1 SVPTASLGPRAADT
15 PSVLFGVLGVLAL
28 VLALSLTAFVWVCC
42 QRAPPPPRR
51 SFSSCS
57 SSSRGARS
65 RTPYRFVHMLKSAHI
80 YPETLGERR
89 HPLATLKPLTQPVG
103 RSGESPRQGPAQSP
117 DAAAVPA
124 KAVGAPVEAPELG
137 TLSFSLQ
144 HDERKE
150 ALLVHV
156 KEARGLPPADE
167 LAATTTDPCVKLLIL
182 PERRF
187 RGQTRVLRGTRDPVF
202 DETFAFYGLSAVQ
215 MEGSEITFA
224 VLSFGRLSREEVIG
238 EVTVPLAG
246 IAAGPEV
253 VAFCRHI
260 VPRGMQKPAGVGEL
274 LVSLSFTQAD
284 SRLTVVILKARG
296 LHKRDTGSSLGAA
309 CVKVSAF
316 AGSERVL
323 KRKTRVRRASSG
335 ALFNE
340 SFEVALG
347 GGATSLELLVVV
359 DSADGAGP
367 SPLGRVVL
375 GAGAASPR
383 ARQHWQEVRAGG
395 DAAGRPLARWH
406 ALQPC

>member
-42 QRAPPPPRR
+42 QRAPP
-51 SFSSCS
+51 
-57 SSSRGARS
+57 GARS

-359 DSADGAGP
+359 HAGAGDEE
-367 SPLGRVVL
+367 LGRVVL